1 MLFLYQICRGRGGGS
16 RPAGLHLLREP
27 VKAAKF
33 PRKAPIGLVIL
44 KGDRYMDTVKLKV
57 LNADGYTRMASA
69 AGEQVSLVYA
79 GAYAPG
85 DRIALSV
92 SRPEGYYVIQLE
104 DTLPETLVYITQM
117 EVVYTVPSGSDLI
130 VFSPKSFSGSRHLIR
145 ARAARPEEVAQR
157 RNLALNP
164 FDRHNSVGIFPHAEA
179 NVETRGE
186 AVFAAYNAIDGIYEN
201 ASHGEWPYQS
211 WGINRD
217 PKAEWTLRFGR
228 SVCIDELRMTL
239 RADFPHDSWWEEA
252 VVEFSD
258 GSREV
263 LELKKDDKP
272 QAFPIAPR
280 SVEWLTLKELKK
292 AEDLSP
298 FPALTQFEAW
308 GTEVRK

>member
-1 MLFLYQICRGRGGGS
+1 MWYAFPVPKRPRQGR
-16 RPAGLHLLREP
+16 RKPPAGLH
-27 VKAAKF
+27 
-33 PRKAPIGLVIL
+33 L

-57 LNADGYTRMASA
+57 LDSAGHTRMASA
-69 AGEQVSLVYA
+69 AGEQVSLVYT
-79 GAYAPG
+79 GAYAQG
-85 DRIALSV
+85 DIIALSV

-104 DTLPETLVYITQM
+104 DTLPETLVYITQT
-117 EVVYTVPSGSDLI
+117 EVYYTVPSGSDLI

-145 ARAARPEEVAQR
+145 ARAARPEEVARR

-164 FDRHNSVGIFPHAEA
+164 FDRHNGQGIFPHAEA

-201 ASHGEWPYQS
+201 LSHGEWPYQS

-228 SVCIDELRMTL
+228 SVCVDELRMTL

-258 GSREV
+258 GSREI
-263 LELKKDDKP
+263 LNLKKDDKP
-272 QAFPIAPR
+272 QTFPIAPR
-280 SVEWLTLKELKK
+280 TVEWLTLKELKK
-292 AEDLSP
+292 AEDRSP

-308 GTEVRK
+308 GTEVQR